1 MDCWLR
7 QCCCACGPSNL
18 TPYALPAVRLPTSQ
32 IARQLEEFKGKVAGM
47 NSRWQELKPKGGPSG
62 NPAVVLAKITEYANA
77 ITEMR
82 EESAKLQKEVGK
94 QHRLSRA
101 VRPQP

>member
-1 MDCWLR
+1 MIAAGTVGLWIVGIV
-7 QCCCACGPSNL
+7 AAPSTL
-18 TPYALPAVRLPTSQ
+18 TPYALSAVRLPASQ

-77 ITEMR
+77 IKEMR
-82 EESAKLQKEVGK
+82 EESAKLQKEVG
-94 QHRLSRA
+94 SSTGTGT
-101 VRPQP
+101 P